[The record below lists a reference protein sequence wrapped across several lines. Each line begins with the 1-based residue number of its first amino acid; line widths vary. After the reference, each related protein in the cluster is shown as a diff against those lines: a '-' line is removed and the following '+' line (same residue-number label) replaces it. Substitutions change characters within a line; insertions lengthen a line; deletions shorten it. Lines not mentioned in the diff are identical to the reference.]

1 VYAWGML
8 VVAGVILGIIV
19 ALLGVLLFGEDY

>member
-1 VYAWGML
+1 MYAWGML